1 MDSEAKALAI
11 KAAKILDNKKA
22 QALSVIEVSD
32 ITEIADYFVICTGNS
47 STQVKAFAD
56 EVEFMLKQEGIMPGH
71 IEGHQ
76 GRSWIVMDYHSVV
89 IHIFDPEARDFYD
102 LESRWQDGRKL
113 APEEYTVPAPGANS

>member
-1 MDSEAKALAI
+1 MDAEAKALAI

-22 QALSVIEVSD
+22 QALSVIEVTD

-56 EVEFMLKQEGIMPGH
+56 EVEFMLKQEGITPGH
-71 IEGHQ
+71 IEGHR

-102 LESRWQDGRKL
+102 LEHRWQDGKKL
-113 APEEYTVPAPGANS
+113 DPGEYASVPGESK

>member
-1 MDSEAKALAI
+1 MDLEAKALAV
-11 KAAKILDNKKA
+11 KVARILDNKKA
-22 QALSVIEVSD
+22 QGLSVIEVSD

-102 LESRWQDGRKL
+102 LESRWQDGKRL
-113 APEEYTVPAPGANS
+113 PAEEYAQQA